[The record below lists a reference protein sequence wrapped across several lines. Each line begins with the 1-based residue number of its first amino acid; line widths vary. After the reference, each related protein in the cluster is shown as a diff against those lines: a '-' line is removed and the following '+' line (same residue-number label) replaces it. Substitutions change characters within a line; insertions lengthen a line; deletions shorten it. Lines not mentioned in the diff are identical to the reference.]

1 MTTVSLVPDIDLPVP
16 VGVLLMALEG
26 VFLLVLQ
33 FDKRHISNFAARK
46 LCHAGTGLLMLCLNS
61 KYIINRLFIYALVV
75 VSLTMTWELT
85 PKLPNWRFGI
95 YGDVGITI
103 YLLVVGLWYYVQLP
117 IVVLAPVFF
126 ADPAGAVVGR
136 WATRNVPEFN
146 PPWVGSKTVLGS
158 AAVLI
163 VAFFTLHSPA
173 RVLPR
178 LLVAVIA
185 AMVEA
190 IGGKYDNLCITAV
203 VLTAWWA
210 KLDKGDPPPRGTE
223 RAAAPEYLCVAATD
237 GSGSAMAR
245 HGRRSLSSRVCRRK
259 KWGIGAKAAITG
271 LDYNDVPAH
280 VLYEDKLCIIQA
292 NVCGIRQR
300 LPLLQGRARSADAS
314 VIVACETKIDGTVE
328 AGSLAIKGY
337 TLISRKDR
345 SAHGGGILVWAK
357 TSLNATEIDT
367 ADVAEASWILVATVI
382 GNVCI
387 CCCYR
392 PPGSTAVDAY
402 LPRSLG
408 KVTIFDP
415 IVTLLVGDF
424 NRHDLDSLYTST
436 RSLGLKQLIREPTHV
451 RGGTLDMVFTNSDG
465 GCVMTSVDPIEARIS
480 DHVCITT
487 TIPLLLSTNSSKA
500 TRRGWDFRHADWKG
514 FRAYVHRKLRRRLLS
529 GGCPDRAVSHLESV
543 LHSGMEIF
551 IKAVDIPTGCNSV
564 PWWDNACTDAVA
576 SLVRDPTADSRRVA
590 LGLIE
595 AKRHEYCDMVRE
607 KLTEGR
613 LSCKQFHRLAKEL
626 SLSTKAKSCSIPPLE
641 LADGV
646 LTTDDSAKAEALAQ
660 HFQSKM
666 VLPDSDGPFD
676 AGPRVPDSASTTSLL
691 VDPCDVMSI
700 LKRLNVS
707 KAAGPSRIGPRVFR
721 ELASILAPPLASLY
735 NNIFRRCQWPRSWK
749 ISNICPIYKR
759 KSRRDVRNYRPIAL
773 LEIPSRIF
781 ERIVSQKLVTHAL
794 KNNVIAPDQA
804 AFLPGR
810 GTGDV
815 MWEFVS
821 DAISAMNSR
830 QTWHVLQTDIAGA
843 FDRVDRALLLRRLE
857 NAGIRGRLCNL
868 LQNSI

>member
-1 MTTVSLVPDIDLPVP
+1 
-16 VGVLLMALEG
+16 
-26 VFLLVLQ
+26 
-33 FDKRHISNFAARK
+33 
-46 LCHAGTGLLMLCLNS
+46 
-61 KYIINRLFIYALVV
+61 
-75 VSLTMTWELT
+75 
-85 PKLPNWRFGI
+85 
-95 YGDVGITI
+95 
-103 YLLVVGLWYYVQLP
+103 
-117 IVVLAPVFF
+117 
-126 ADPAGAVVGR
+126 
-136 WATRNVPEFN
+136 
-146 PPWVGSKTVLGS
+146 
-158 AAVLI
+158 
-163 VAFFTLHSPA
+163 
-173 RVLPR
+173 
-178 LLVAVIA
+178 
-185 AMVEA
+185 
-190 IGGKYDNLCITAV
+190 
-203 VLTAWWA
+203 
-210 KLDKGDPPPRGTE
+210 
-223 RAAAPEYLCVAATD
+223 
-237 GSGSAMAR
+237 
-245 HGRRSLSSRVCRRK
+245 
-259 KWGIGAKAAITG
+259 GIGAKAAITG

-300 LPLLQGRARSADAS
+300 LPLLQGRAQSADAS

-367 ADVAEASWILVATVI
+367 ADVAEASWILVATVM

-451 RGGTLDMVFTNSDG
+451 RGGVLDMVFTNSDG

-676 AGPRVPDSASTTSLL
+676 AGPRVLDSASTTSLL

-707 KAAGPSRIGPRVFR
+707 KAAGPSCIGPRVFR
-721 ELASILAPPLASLY
+721 ELASVLAPPLASLY

-781 ERIVSQKLVTHAL
+781 ERIFSQKLVTHAL

-868 LQNSI
+868 LQNYLSDRKFKVVCAGTCSTLYHESAGVCQGSCLGPILWLYYFSPIHSAATRAAGPGLTTYTFADDHTQGSRVRAQLDQGEVGALVFTGGARITMESSKKGGSYLSKLGVSVARPRQYQFGAAGYISGKGGRV